1 VIYGNLQWIQLRLKL
16 SFLVWRKSVK
26 IKASRLKD
34 KILKVFCSP
43 SEDSA
48 IKAVS
53 SAYKIR
59 KSFRYI
65 CIDSSQRFVMLH
77 NGSTLFSSKK
87 DSKSFKN
94 KEKKK
99 RDTFSP
105 CLTPVCDIKYSFLT
119 RKKVV
124 LYFCRF

>member
-1 VIYGNLQWIQLRLKL
+1 MTALVLFVFTV
-16 SFLVWRKSVK
+16 SFYKSQNFSK
-26 IKASRLKD
+26 QFN
-34 KILKVFCSP
+34 VFCSP

-59 KSFRYI
+59 KSFMYI

-77 NGSTLFSSKK
+77 NGSTLFSSKE
-87 DSKSFKN
+87 DSKSFKY

-99 RDTFSP
+99 
-105 CLTPVCDIKYSFLT
+105 
-119 RKKVV
+119 VV
-124 LYFCRF
+124 NFHLA

>member
-1 VIYGNLQWIQLRLKL
+1 MTTLVLVVFTVSFHKSQYFSKL
-16 SFLVWRKSVK
+16 YN
-26 IKASRLKD
+26 
-34 KILKVFCSP
+34 VFCSP

-59 KSFRYI
+59 KSFMYI

-99 RDTFSP
+99 GDQFSP
-105 CLTPVCDIKYSFLT
+105 
-119 RKKVV
+119 
-124 LYFCRF
+124 